1 MLLKLSVILLKWWV
15 RELVTQYE
23 VGPKALQSSS
33 NYSAVQKIIGL
44 LTMMRLPNCVMIG
57 FAVIVGEIISSSTLP
72 ARAVFYGFTAG
83 FFLLAASMVVNDYFD
98 REIDLINEPK
108 RPLPSGV
115 VSAKEALSFAAILG
129 SLGLLSASNT
139 GTPTL
144 VLALLSLVIMMSYN
158 ARLKKT
164 GLLGNILVST
174 NVAIPFVYGGFA
186 VASLNWSLGIFA
198 LLAFLSSVGRE
209 IVKGIVDVAGD
220 TSRGVRSIA
229 VTRGNVVAAKYG
241 AALFLA
247 AVALSA
253 VPLLFGLVTYYYIPL
268 VAICDIGFVL
278 TAYSILSN
286 ASPRNAKRN
295 KKYVLLWMTFGL
307 LAFVVGSM

>member
-1 MLLKLSVILLKWWV
+1 
-15 RELVTQYE
+15 
-23 VGPKALQSSS
+23 
-33 NYSAVQKIIGL
+33 
-44 LTMMRLPNCVMIG
+44 MIG
-57 FAVIVGEIISSSTLP
+57 FAVLVGEIISSSIVP
-72 ARAVFYGFTAG
+72 ARAVFYGFMAG
-83 FFLLAASMVVNDYFD
+83 FLLLAASMVVNDYFD
-98 REIDLINEPK
+98 RGIDLINEPK

-115 VSAKEALSFAAILG
+115 VSTREALSFAAILG
-129 SLGLLSASNT
+129 SLGLLSASKT
-139 GTPTL
+139 GVTTL
-144 VLALLSLVIMMSYN
+144 VIALLSLVIMISYS

-164 GLLGNILVST
+164 GLLGNVLVST

-186 VASLNWSLGIFA
+186 VASLNWSLAIFA
-198 LLAFLSSVGRE
+198 LLAFLSSIGRE
-209 IVKGIVDVAGD
+209 IMKGIVDVPGD

-229 VTRGNVVAAKYG
+229 VTKGNTVAGKYG

-253 VPLLFGLVTYYYIPL
+253 LPLLFGLVTYYYIPL
-268 VAICDIGFVL
+268 VVISDLGFVL

-286 ASPRNAKRN
+286 PSPGNAKRS

>member
-1 MLLKLSVILLKWWV
+1 MILLKWWV

>member
-1 MLLKLSVILLKWWV
+1 MI
-15 RELVTQYE
+15 TQYE

-33 NYSAVQKIIGL
+33 NYSAVQKIVGL

-57 FAVIVGEIISSSTLP
+57 FAVIVGEIISTSILP
-72 ARAVFYGFTAG
+72 ARAVLYGFTAG

-98 REIDLINEPK
+98 REIDSINEPK

-158 ARLKKT
+158 TRLKKT
-164 GLLGNILVST
+164 GLLGNVLVST

-209 IVKGIVDVAGD
+209 IVKGIVDVPGD

-229 VTRGNVVAAKYG
+229 ATKGNVAAAKYG

-247 AVALSA
+247 AVAMSA

-295 KKYVLLWMTFGL
+295 KKYVLIWMTFGL

>member
-1 MLLKLSVILLKWWV
+1 M
-15 RELVTQYE
+15 
-23 VGPKALQSSS
+23 QSSV
-33 NYSAVQKIIGL
+33 NYSTVQKIVGL

-57 FAVIVGEIISSSTLP
+57 FAVLVGEIISSSIVP
-72 ARAVFYGFTAG
+72 AKAAFYGFMAG

-98 REIDLINEPK
+98 RDIDLINEPK

-115 VSAKEALSFAAILG
+115 VSTREAVSFAAILG
-129 SLGLLSASNT
+129 SLGLLSASKT
-139 GTPTL
+139 GFTTL
-144 VLALLSLVIMMSYN
+144 LIALLSLMIMISYS

-164 GLLGNILVST
+164 GLLGNVLVST

-186 VASLNWSLGIFA
+186 VASLNWSLAIFA
-198 LLAFLSSVGRE
+198 LLAFLSSIGRE
-209 IVKGIVDVAGD
+209 IMKGIVDVPGD

-229 VTRGNVVAAKYG
+229 VTKGNVVAGKYG

-253 VPLLFGLVTYYYIPL
+253 LPLLFGLVTSLYIPL
-268 VAICDIGFVL
+268 VAICDLGFVL

-286 ASPRNAKRN
+286 PSPGNAKRS